1 MRCPQAQLAR
11 LRACVVGA
19 GAIGS
24 ELLKCLA
31 MIGVA
36 SGEGGGVTI
45 ADDVRSVHS
54 HFIHMRV
61 AYIVRNAHQ
70 STLIL
75 SDLSRHALAR
85 FAHIGSSKATVVAA
99 AAAAINPGIHVR
111 ALTRCIGE

>member
-1 MRCPQAQLAR
+1 
-11 LRACVVGA
+11 
-19 GAIGS
+19 
-24 ELLKCLA
+24 

-45 ADDVRSVHS
+45 ADDVRSMHS

-61 AYIVRNAHQ
+61 ADIARNAHQ